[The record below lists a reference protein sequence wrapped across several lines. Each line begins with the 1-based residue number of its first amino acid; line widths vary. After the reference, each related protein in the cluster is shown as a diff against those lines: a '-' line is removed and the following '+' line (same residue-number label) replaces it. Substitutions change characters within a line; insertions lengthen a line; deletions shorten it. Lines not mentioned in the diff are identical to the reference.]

1 MKNGDLHRTVLLA
14 IASYPALA
22 DQEIGIAVKDGVVT
36 LSGYLDAD
44 ANARAVEHL
53 LTRIPGVVAVVQTA
67 RVRNANQRDDSDTA
81 IAHRVAVHLAQRLG
95 SPDHG
100 PVARVEH
107 GWVTL
112 EGEVDLVHDRA
123 DVEEAICRLRGVQ
136 GISNRLTVRPPE
148 MVSRIQA
155 KIDAALSRVPRPTMT
170 PFPATDYPDSDGSLG
185 PTTPCWVARAAS
197 HNVAPERSQ

>member
-1 MKNGDLHRTVLLA
+1 MKDGDLHRTVLLA
-14 IASYPALA
+14 IASNPALA

-53 LTRIPGVVAVVQTA
+53 LTSIPGVVAVVQTA
-67 RVRNANQRDDSDTA
+67 RVRNADQRDDADTA
-81 IAHRVAVHLAQRLG
+81 IAHRVADHLFQRLG
-95 SPDHG
+95 FADNG

-112 EGEVDLVHDRA
+112 EGEVDLVHDRT
-123 DVEEAICRLRGVQ
+123 DVEETIRRLQGVQ

-170 PFPATDYPDSDGSLG
+170 AFPTADYPHSDGSLD
-185 PTTPCWVARAAS
+185 PTTPCSVERAIS
-197 HNVAPERSQ
+197 HDVAPERSQ